1 MADQC
6 DVYVKNNLSETVAA
20 TRYCLPGDNS
30 DLDLSIAGGEEDYL
44 FLVRAQSYLTITPP
58 NGTNTANCPFSVS
71 NEDLL
76 SWTAANGH
84 WKVEIKPNNVPPDAP
99 TTVNIELGDPGS

>member
-6 DVYVKNNLSETVAA
+6 DVYVNNNLSETIGV

-30 DLDLSIAGGEEDYL
+30 DLDLSIAGGEEDNVL
-44 FLVRAQSYLTITPP
+44 LVRTQSYLRITLP
-58 NGTNTANCPFSVS
+58 NGTSSANCPFSVS

-76 SWTAANGH
+76 SWTTGDDH
-84 WKVEIKPNNVPPDAP
+84 WTVEIKPNSVPPDTP

>member
-6 DVYVKNNLSETVAA
+6 DVYVKNNLSETIAA
-20 TRYCLPGDNS
+20 TRYCLPGENS
-30 DLDLSIAGGEEDYL
+30 DLDISIAVGEEEKIYIA
-44 FLVRAQSYLTITPP
+44 RTQSYLTITLP

-76 SWTAANGH
+76 SWTAADDH
-84 WKVEIKPNNVPPDAP
+84 WTVEIKPNNVPPDTP